1 MQQTKVCHVAHL
13 RDILSEE
20 KTVDKSFLVV
30 YNKGR
35 KKHIDCLLS
44 DVFNNFVYTNE
55 QRDGCY

>member
-1 MQQTKVCHVAHL
+1 MSSVTALMQQAKVCHVAHL
-13 RDILSEE
+13 HGILSEE

-44 DVFNNFVYTNE
+44 AAIFY
-55 QRDGCY
+55 YS